1 MTGTSWGLA
10 LALPAALGLAW
21 AGLRGPVP
29 VAVFQGLASWGL
41 ASRGLASRGL
51 ASQETGSQRPG
62 LSPAAPQV
70 CQSGRTVAD
79 NVEWSGSAARL
90 DATFWSS
97 GLLRLQVC
105 GPGTVSFTASGTAAQ
120 GQDAVLSASLGASVL
135 LETPVRQPRF
145 FRLRVSGPGWLSFGF
160 PNDLYRPP
168 EDRNL
173 FLRGLRFTPDGRTPD
188 K

>member
-1 MTGTSWGLA
+1 MTRALWGLT

-21 AGLRGPVP
+21 AGLRVPVP
-29 VAVFQGLASWGL
+29 VAAFQQSAF
-41 ASRGLASRGL
+41 
-51 ASQETGSQRPG
+51 QETGSQGPG

-70 CQSGRTVAD
+70 CQSGRMVAD
-79 NVEWSGSAARL
+79 NVERSGTTASL
-90 DATFWSS
+90 DATFWSG

-105 GPGTVSFTASGTAAQ
+105 GPGTLSFTASGTAAQ
-120 GQDAVLSASLGASVL
+120 GQDAVLSVALGTSSL
-135 LETPVRQPRF
+135 LETAARQPRF

-173 FLRGLRFTPDGRTPD
+173 FLRGLNFTPDGRTPD
-188 K
+188 E

>member
-1 MTGTSWGLA
+1 MTTRTLWSLT
-10 LALPAALGLAW
+10 LALPAALGLVW
-21 AGLRGPVP
+21 AGLRVPVP
-29 VAVFQGLASWGL
+29 VTAFQASGFQQS
-41 ASRGLASRGL
+41 AF
-51 ASQETGSQRPG
+51 QEPG

-79 NVEWSGSAARL
+79 SVEWSGTAANL

-105 GPGTVSFTASGTAAQ
+105 GPGTLSFTASGTAAQ
-120 GQDAVLSASLGASVL
+120 GRDAVLSVALGASPL
-135 LETPVRQPRF
+135 LETPVRLPRF

-173 FLRGLRFTPDGRTPD
+173 FLRGLSFTPDRQTPD
-188 K
+188 E

>member
-1 MTGTSWGLA
+1 MTRASWGLA

-21 AGLRGPVP
+21 AGLRVPVP
-29 VAVFQGLASWGL
+29 VAAFQGLASQTS
-41 ASRGLASRGL
+41 A
-51 ASQETGSQRPG
+51 SQRPD
-62 LSPAAPQV
+62 LSPATPQV

-79 NVEWSGSAARL
+79 HVERSGTAASL
-90 DATFWSS
+90 DATFVSS

-105 GPGTVSFTASGTAAQ
+105 SPGTLSFTASGTAAQ
-120 GQDAVLSASLGASVL
+120 GQDAVLSVALGASPL
-135 LETPVRQPRF
+135 LETAARQPRL

-173 FLRGLRFTPDGRTPD
+173 FLRGLSFTPNRKTV
-188 K
+188 KN

>member
-1 MTGTSWGLA
+1 MTRALWGLT

-21 AGLRGPVP
+21 AGLRVPVP
-29 VAVFQGLASWGL
+29 VAAFQQSAF
-41 ASRGLASRGL
+41 
-51 ASQETGSQRPG
+51 QETGSQGPG

-70 CQSGRTVAD
+70 CQSGRMVAD
-79 NVEWSGSAARL
+79 NVERSGTTASL

-105 GPGTVSFTASGTAAQ
+105 GPGTLSFTASGTAAQ
-120 GQDAVLSASLGASVL
+120 GQDAVLSVALGTSSL
-135 LETPVRQPRF
+135 LETAARQPRF

-173 FLRGLRFTPDGRTPD
+173 FLRGLNFTPDGRTPD
-188 K
+188 E

>member
-1 MTGTSWGLA
+1 MRGAGWLPA
-10 LALPAALGLAW
+10 LALPAALVLAW
-21 AGLRGPVP
+21 AGLRVPVP
-29 VAVFQGLASWGL
+29 VAAFQ
-41 ASRGLASRGL
+41 GL

-62 LSPAAPQV
+62 PSPAAPQV
-70 CQSGRTVAD
+70 CQSGRTVAE
-79 NVEWSGSAARL
+79 NMEWSGTAARL
-90 DATFWSS
+90 DATFVSS

-105 GPGTVSFTASGTAAQ
+105 GPGTLSFTASGTAAQ
-120 GQDAVLSASLGASVL
+120 GQDAVLSVALGASPL
-135 LETPVRQPRF
+135 LETAARQPRL

-173 FLRGLRFTPDGRTPD
+173 FLRGLSFTPDGRNTG

>member
-1 MTGTSWGLA
+1 MKGAAWFPA
-10 LALPAALGLAW
+10 LALPAALVLAW
-21 AGLRGPVP
+21 AGLRVPVP
-29 VAVFQGLASWGL
+29 VAAFQAPT
-41 ASRGLASRGL
+41 
-51 ASQETGSQRPG
+51 SQAPTSQAPASQRPG

-79 NVEWSGSAARL
+79 HVERSGTAASF
-90 DATFWSS
+90 DATFVSS

-105 GPGTVSFTASGTAAQ
+105 GPGTLSFTASGTTAQ
-120 GQDAVLSASLGASVL
+120 GQDAVLSVALGAFPL
-135 LETPVRQPRF
+135 LETPVRQPRL

-173 FLRGLRFTPDGRTPD
+173 FLRGLSFTPDGQTLGE
-188 K
+188 

>member
-1 MTGTSWGLA
+1 MKGAGWLLA

-21 AGLRGPVP
+21 VGLRVPVP
-29 VAVFQGLASWGL
+29 VAAFQTSTFQAS
-41 ASRGLASRGL
+41 
-51 ASQETGSQRPG
+51 ASQGPG

-70 CQSGRTVAD
+70 CQSGRTVAEH
-79 NVEWSGSAARL
+79 VEWSSTAASL

-105 GPGTVSFTASGTAAQ
+105 GPGTLSFTASGTAAQ
-120 GQDAVLSASLGASVL
+120 GQDAVLSASLGASSL
-135 LETPVRQPRF
+135 LETPVRLPRF

-173 FLRGLRFTPDGRTPD
+173 FLRGLNFTPDGPTQD
-188 K
+188 E

>member
-1 MTGTSWGLA
+1 MTRALWGLT

-21 AGLRGPVP
+21 AGLRVPVP
-29 VAVFQGLASWGL
+29 VAAFQQSAF
-41 ASRGLASRGL
+41 
-51 ASQETGSQRPG
+51 QETGSHGPG

-70 CQSGRTVAD
+70 CQSGRMVAD
-79 NVEWSGSAARL
+79 NVERSGTTASL

-105 GPGTVSFTASGTAAQ
+105 GPGTLSFTASGTAAQ
-120 GQDAVLSASLGASVL
+120 GQDAVLSVALGTSSL
-135 LETPVRQPRF
+135 LETAARQPRF

-173 FLRGLRFTPDGRTPD
+173 FLRGLNFTPDGRTPD
-188 K
+188 E